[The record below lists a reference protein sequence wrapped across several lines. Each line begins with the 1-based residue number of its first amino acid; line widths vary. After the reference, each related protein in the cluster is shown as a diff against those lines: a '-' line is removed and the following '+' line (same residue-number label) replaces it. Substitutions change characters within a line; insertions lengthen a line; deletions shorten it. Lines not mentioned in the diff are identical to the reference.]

1 MVTGLIFN
9 IQRYSLHDG
18 PGIRT
23 TVFLKGCPLRCW
35 WCHNPEGI
43 SFAREL
49 MLHRQKCL
57 GCGSCVCICPP
68 KALSWDQSIL
78 NLNRDR
84 CNLCLLCVDACP
96 VEAIELAGKRVTPVE
111 IVEEVIKD
119 RVFFDQSGGGVTVS
133 GGEPLAQPV
142 FLFALL
148 EALKNEKIHT
158 AVDTSGFTGWKELE
172 RVSQMTDLF
181 LFDLKILDHAASKK
195 VTGRSNQIIL
205 ENLYK
210 LSQIHSNIQI
220 RIPIIPTVNDDPD
233 SIEPIARH
241 IQALGIN
248 QVSVH
253 PYHGLGVSKYEKT
266 GQSYELPQIRP
277 PAPEV
282 MARIRSSLQQYG
294 LKICE

>member
-1 MVTGLIFN
+1 MDTGLIFN
-9 IQRYSLHDG
+9 LQRYSLHDG

-43 SFAREL
+43 SFGREL
-49 MLHRQKCL
+49 ILHRRKCF
-57 GCGSCVCICPP
+57 GCGSCVCICPQ
-68 KALSWDQSIL
+68 KALSLNQVSL

-84 CNLCLLCVDACP
+84 CNLCLLCVDECP

-111 IVEEVIKD
+111 VAEEVMKD
-119 RVFFDQSGGGVTVS
+119 KVFFDQSGGGVTVS
-133 GGEPLAQPV
+133 GGEPLAQPD

-148 EALKNEKIHT
+148 DALKNENIHT
-158 AVDTSGFTGWKELE
+158 AVDTSGFTRWKELE
-172 RVSQMTDLF
+172 RVSQVTDLF
-181 LFDLKILDHAASKK
+181 LFDLKVMDHAVSKK

-210 LSQIHSNIQI
+210 LVQIHSNIRI
-220 RIPIIPTVNDDPD
+220 RIPLIPTVNDDPESID
-233 SIEPIARH
+233 SIARH

-248 QVSVH
+248 EVSVH

-266 GQSYELPQIRP
+266 GQTYGLPQIRP
-277 PAPEV
+277 PTPEV
-282 MARIRSSLQQYG
+282 MAQLRSGLHRYG
-294 LKICE
+294 LNICE